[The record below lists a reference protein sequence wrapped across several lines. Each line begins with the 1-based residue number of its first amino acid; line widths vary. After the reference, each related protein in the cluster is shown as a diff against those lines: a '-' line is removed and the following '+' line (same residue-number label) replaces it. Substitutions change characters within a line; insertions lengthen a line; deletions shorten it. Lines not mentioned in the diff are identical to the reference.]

1 MSGCAM
7 RAVELQSEQPCHHKS
22 ELGKARYCTLLSRLD
37 ETMTCMHV
45 AHAIRLP
52 SFWWDATCMC
62 SAPRRGRDRHT
73 CM

>member
-52 SFWWDATCMC
+52 SF
-62 SAPRRGRDRHT
+62 
-73 CM
+73 